1 MSGPILQAAL
11 DLTELKRA
19 VQIGKEAVSGGADWI
34 EVGTPLIKSEGM
46 NAVRTLKSEFPDNTI
61 VADMKIADTGTLE
74 VEMAAKAGA
83 DIVCVLASSDN
94 SVIEEAVRAGNLYGV
109 KIAADLLNVL
119 NPLERSLELEKMGV
133 DILIAHVGIDQQMKG
148 MDTLS
153 LLREIAGKVNL
164 PIGAAGGLD
173 AVSAGEAVRA
183 GASILLV
190 GGSITKAADVRAA
203 AAEIKKSAA
212 AAYGTL
218 SDNAVSKTAKTSKAA
233 KTSRK
238 DADEEISEIFMQ
250 VSAPNVTDA
259 MHRKGAMS
267 GLVSYCG
274 NVKVAGKAL
283 VVRTIAGDWAKPVEA
298 IDKAKKGEIIVI
310 DNGGRIDAAP
320 WGELAT
326 WSCVSKGVVGVVID
340 GAVRD
345 IDGIKET
352 GVAMFAKGVCPNA
365 GEPKGFGE
373 IGAEINCCGQSV
385 RNGDWIVA
393 DESGVVVVPKERAY
407 EVARRALEIH
417 RNEVRIRAEIKSGG
431 TLSDLLELY
440 KWEKRQN

>member
-19 VQIGKEAVSGGADWI
+19 VQIGKEAVAGGADWI

-46 NAVRTLKSEFPDNTI
+46 NAVRTLKSVFPDNTI

-83 DIVCVLASSDN
+83 DVVCVLASSDN

-109 KIAADLLNVL
+109 KIAADLLNVP
-119 NPLERSLELEKMGV
+119 NPLERSLELEKTGV

-148 MDTLS
+148 MDAIS
-153 LLREIAGKVNL
+153 LLREIAGKVSL

-173 AVSAGEAVRA
+173 AVSAGEAVKA

-190 GGSITKAADVRAA
+190 GSSITKAADVRAA

-218 SDNAVSKTAKTSKAA
+218 SDNAASKTAKTA
-233 KTSRK
+233 KTAIK
-238 DADEEISEIFMQ
+238 DVDKEIHEIFMQ

-274 NVKVAGKAL
+274 NVKVAGRAL

-310 DNGGRIDAAP
+310 DNGGRTDVAP

-326 WSCVSKGVVGVVID
+326 WSCVSKGVAGVVID

-352 GVAMFAKGVCPNA
+352 GVAMFAKAVCPNA

-373 IGAEINCCGQSV
+373 IGAEIVCCGQNV

-417 RNEVRIRAEIKSGG
+417 KNEVRIRAEIKSGG

-440 KWEKRQN
+440 KWEKKQN

>member
-19 VQIGKEAVSGGADWI
+19 VQIGKEAVAGGADWI

-46 NAVRTLKSEFPDNTI
+46 NAVRTLKSVFPDNTI

-83 DIVCVLASSDN
+83 DVVCVLASSDN

-109 KIAADLLNVL
+109 KIAADLLNVP
-119 NPLERSLELEKMGV
+119 NPLERSLELEKTGV

-148 MDTLS
+148 MDALS
-153 LLREIAGKVNL
+153 LLREIAGKVSL

-173 AVSAGEAVRA
+173 AVSAGEAVKA

-190 GGSITKAADVRAA
+190 GSSITKAADVRAA

-218 SDNAVSKTAKTSKAA
+218 SDNAASKTAKTA
-233 KTSRK
+233 KTACK
-238 DADEEISEIFMQ
+238 DADKEIREIFMQ

-274 NVKVAGKAL
+274 NVKVAGRAL

-310 DNGGRIDAAP
+310 DNGGRTDVAP

-326 WSCVSKGVVGVVID
+326 WSCVSKGVAGVVID

-352 GVAMFAKGVCPNA
+352 GVAMFAKAVCPNA

-373 IGAEINCCGQSV
+373 IGAEIVCCGQNV

-417 RNEVRIRAEIKSGG
+417 KNEVRIRAEIKSGG

-440 KWEKRQN
+440 KWEKKQN

>member
-83 DIVCVLASSDN
+83 DVVCVLASSDN

-109 KIAADLLNVL
+109 KIAADLLNVQ

-153 LLREIAGKVNL
+153 LLREIAGKVSL

-203 AAEIKKSAA
+203 AAEVKKSAV

-218 SDNAVSKTAKTSKAA
+218 SDKAASKTANTAL
-233 KTSRK
+233 K
-238 DADEEISEIFMQ
+238 DTDEDIYGIFMQ

-267 GLVSYCG
+267 GLISYCG

-310 DNGGRIDAAP
+310 DNGGRTDVAP

-393 DESGVVVVPKERAY
+393 DESGVVVVPRERAY

-417 RNEVRIRAEIKSGG
+417 KNEVRIRAEIKSGG

-440 KWEKRQN
+440 KWEKKQN

>member
-19 VQIGKEAVSGGADWI
+19 VQIGKEAVAGGADWI

-46 NAVRTLKSEFPDNTI
+46 NAVRTLKSVFPDNTI

-109 KIAADLLNVL
+109 KIAADLLNVP
-119 NPLERSLELEKMGV
+119 NPLERSLELEKTGV

-148 MDTLS
+148 MDALS
-153 LLREIAGKVNL
+153 LLKEISGKVSL

-173 AVSAGEAVRA
+173 AVSAGEAVKA

-190 GGSITKAADVRAA
+190 GSSITKAADVRAA

-218 SDNAVSKTAKTSKAA
+218 SDNAASKTAKTA
-233 KTSRK
+233 KTAIK
-238 DADEEISEIFMQ
+238 DVDKEIHEIFMQ

-274 NVKVAGKAL
+274 NVKVAGRAL

-310 DNGGRIDAAP
+310 DNGGRTDVAP

-326 WSCVSKGVVGVVID
+326 WSCVSKGVAGVVID

-352 GVAMFAKGVCPNA
+352 GVAMFAKAVCPNA

-373 IGAEINCCGQSV
+373 IGAEIVCCGQNV

-417 RNEVRIRAEIKSGG
+417 KNEVRIRAEIKSGG

-440 KWEKRQN
+440 KWEKKQN

>member
-19 VQIGKEAVSGGADWI
+19 VQIGKEAVAGGADWI

-46 NAVRTLKSEFPDNTI
+46 NAVRTLKSVFPDNTI

-83 DIVCVLASSDN
+83 DVVCVLASSDN

-109 KIAADLLNVL
+109 KIAADLLNVP
-119 NPLERSLELEKMGV
+119 NPLERSLELEKTGV

-148 MDTLS
+148 MDAIS
-153 LLREIAGKVNL
+153 LLREIAGKVSL

-173 AVSAGEAVRA
+173 AVSAGEAVKA

-190 GGSITKAADVRAA
+190 GSSITKAADVRAA
-203 AAEIKKSAA
+203 AAEIKKSAD

-218 SDNAVSKTAKTSKAA
+218 SDNAASKTAKTA
-233 KTSRK
+233 KTAIK
-238 DADEEISEIFMQ
+238 DVDKEIHEIFMQ

-274 NVKVAGKAL
+274 NVKVAGRAL

-310 DNGGRIDAAP
+310 DNGGRTDVAP

-326 WSCVSKGVVGVVID
+326 WSCVSKGVAGVVID

-352 GVAMFAKGVCPNA
+352 GVAMFAKAVCPNA

-373 IGAEINCCGQSV
+373 IGAEIVCCGQNV

-417 RNEVRIRAEIKSGG
+417 KNEVRIRAEIKSGG

-440 KWEKRQN
+440 KWEKKQN

>member
-19 VQIGKEAVSGGADWI
+19 VQIGKEAVAGGADWI

-46 NAVRTLKSEFPDNTI
+46 NAVRTLKSVFPDNTI

-83 DIVCVLASSDN
+83 DVVCVLASSDN

-109 KIAADLLNVL
+109 KIAADLLNVP
-119 NPLERSLELEKMGV
+119 NPLERSLELEKTGV

-148 MDTLS
+148 MDALS
-153 LLREIAGKVNL
+153 LLREIAGKVSL

-173 AVSAGEAVRA
+173 AVSAGEAVKA

-190 GGSITKAADVRAA
+190 GSSITKAADVRAA

-218 SDNAVSKTAKTSKAA
+218 SDDAASKTAKTA
-233 KTSRK
+233 KTAIK
-238 DADEEISEIFMQ
+238 DVDKEIHEIFMQ

-274 NVKVAGKAL
+274 NVKVAGRAL

-310 DNGGRIDAAP
+310 DNGGRTDVAP

-326 WSCVSKGVVGVVID
+326 WSCVSKGVAGVVID

-352 GVAMFAKGVCPNA
+352 GVAMFAKAVCPNA

-373 IGAEINCCGQSV
+373 IGAEIVCCGQNV

-417 RNEVRIRAEIKSGG
+417 KNEVRIRAEIKSGG

-440 KWEKRQN
+440 KWEKKQN

>member
-19 VQIGKEAVSGGADWI
+19 VQIGKEAVAGGADWI

-46 NAVRTLKSEFPDNTI
+46 NAVRTLKSVFPDNTI

-109 KIAADLLNVL
+109 KIAADLLNVP
-119 NPLERSLELEKMGV
+119 NPLERSLELEKTGV

-148 MDTLS
+148 MDAIS
-153 LLREIAGKVNL
+153 LLREIAGKVSL

-173 AVSAGEAVRA
+173 AVSAGEAVKA

-190 GGSITKAADVRAA
+190 GSSITKAADVRAA

-218 SDNAVSKTAKTSKAA
+218 SDNAASKTAKTA
-233 KTSRK
+233 KTAIK
-238 DADEEISEIFMQ
+238 DVDKEIHEIFMQ

-274 NVKVAGKAL
+274 NVKVAGRAL

-310 DNGGRIDAAP
+310 DNGGRTDVAP

-326 WSCVSKGVVGVVID
+326 WSCVSKGVAGVVID

-352 GVAMFAKGVCPNA
+352 GVAMFAKAVCPNA

-373 IGAEINCCGQSV
+373 IGAEIVCCGQNV

-417 RNEVRIRAEIKSGG
+417 KNEVRIRAEIKSGG

-440 KWEKRQN
+440 KWEKKQN

>member
-19 VQIGKEAVSGGADWI
+19 VQIGKEAVAGGADWI

-46 NAVRTLKSEFPDNTI
+46 NAVRTLKSVFPDNTI

-83 DIVCVLASSDN
+83 DVVCVLASSDN

-109 KIAADLLNVL
+109 KIAADLLNVP
-119 NPLERSLELEKMGV
+119 NPLERSLELEKTGV

-148 MDTLS
+148 MDALS
-153 LLREIAGKVNL
+153 LLKEISGKVSL

-173 AVSAGEAVRA
+173 AVSAGEAVKA

-190 GGSITKAADVRAA
+190 GSSITKAADVRAA

-218 SDNAVSKTAKTSKAA
+218 SDNAASKTAKTA
-233 KTSRK
+233 KTAIK
-238 DADEEISEIFMQ
+238 DVDKEIHEIFMQ

-274 NVKVAGKAL
+274 NVKVAGRAL
-283 VVRTIAGDWAKPVEA
+283 VVRTVAGDWAKPVEA

-310 DNGGRIDAAP
+310 DNGGRTDVAP

-326 WSCVSKGVVGVVID
+326 WSCVSKGVAGVVID

-352 GVAMFAKGVCPNA
+352 GVAMFAKAVCPNA

-373 IGAEINCCGQSV
+373 IGAEIVCCGQNV

-417 RNEVRIRAEIKSGG
+417 KNEVRIRAEIKSGG

-440 KWEKRQN
+440 KWEKKQN

>member
-19 VQIGKEAVSGGADWI
+19 VQIGKEAVAGGADWI

-46 NAVRTLKSEFPDNTI
+46 NAVRTLKSVFPDNTI

-83 DIVCVLASSDN
+83 DVVCVLASSDN

-109 KIAADLLNVL
+109 KIAADLLNVP
-119 NPLERSLELEKMGV
+119 NPLERSLELEKTGV

-148 MDTLS
+148 MDALS
-153 LLREIAGKVNL
+153 LLREIAGKVSL

-173 AVSAGEAVRA
+173 AVSAGEAVKA

-190 GGSITKAADVRAA
+190 GSSITKAADVRAA

-218 SDNAVSKTAKTSKAA
+218 SDDAASKTSKTAL
-233 KTSRK
+233 K
-238 DADEEISEIFMQ
+238 DADEEIREIFMQ

-274 NVKVAGKAL
+274 NVKVAGRAL
-283 VVRTIAGDWAKPVEA
+283 VVRTVAGDWAKPVEA

-310 DNGGRIDAAP
+310 DNGGRTDVAP

-326 WSCVSKGVVGVVID
+326 WSCVSKGVAGVVID

-373 IGAEINCCGQSV
+373 IGAEIVCCGQNV

-417 RNEVRIRAEIKSGG
+417 KNEVRIRAEIKSGG

-440 KWEKRQN
+440 KWEKKQN

>member
-83 DIVCVLASSDN
+83 DVVCVLASSDN

-109 KIAADLLNVL
+109 KIAADLLNVQ

-153 LLREIAGKVNL
+153 LLREIAGKVSL

-203 AAEIKKSAA
+203 AAEVKKSAV

-218 SDNAVSKTAKTSKAA
+218 SDKAASKTANTAL
-233 KTSRK
+233 K
-238 DADEEISEIFMQ
+238 DTDEDIYGIFMQ

-267 GLVSYCG
+267 GLISYCG

-310 DNGGRIDAAP
+310 DNGGRTDAAP

-352 GVAMFAKGVCPNA
+352 GIAMFAKGVCPNA

-393 DESGVVVVPKERAY
+393 DESGVVVVPRERAY

-417 RNEVRIRAEIKSGG
+417 KNEVRIRAEIKSGG

-440 KWEKRQN
+440 KWEKKQN

>member
-83 DIVCVLASSDN
+83 DVVCVLASSDN

-109 KIAADLLNVL
+109 KIAADLLNVQ

-153 LLREIAGKVNL
+153 LLREIAGKVSL
-164 PIGAAGGLD
+164 LIGAAGGLD

-203 AAEIKKSAA
+203 AAEVKKSAV

-218 SDNAVSKTAKTSKAA
+218 SDKAASKTANTAL
-233 KTSRK
+233 K
-238 DADEEISEIFMQ
+238 DTDEDIYGIFMQ

-267 GLVSYCG
+267 GLISYCG

-310 DNGGRIDAAP
+310 DNGGRTDAAP

-417 RNEVRIRAEIKSGG
+417 KNEVRIRAEIKSGG

-440 KWEKRQN
+440 KWEKEQN

>member
-19 VQIGKEAVSGGADWI
+19 VQIGKEAVAGGADWI

-46 NAVRTLKSEFPDNTI
+46 NAVRTLKSVFPDNTI

-83 DIVCVLASSDN
+83 DVVCVLASSDN

-109 KIAADLLNVL
+109 KIAADLLNVP
-119 NPLERSLELEKMGV
+119 NPLERSLELEKTGV

-148 MDTLS
+148 MDALS
-153 LLREIAGKVNL
+153 LLKEISGKVSL

-173 AVSAGEAVRA
+173 AVSAGEAVKA

-190 GGSITKAADVRAA
+190 GSSITKAADVRAA

-218 SDNAVSKTAKTSKAA
+218 SDNAASKTAKTA
-233 KTSRK
+233 KTAIK
-238 DADEEISEIFMQ
+238 DVDKEIHEIFMQ

-274 NVKVAGKAL
+274 NVKVAGRAL

-310 DNGGRIDAAP
+310 DNGGRTDVAP

-326 WSCVSKGVVGVVID
+326 WSCVSKGVAGVVID

-352 GVAMFAKGVCPNA
+352 GVAMFAKAVCPNA

-373 IGAEINCCGQSV
+373 IGAEIVCCGQNV

-417 RNEVRIRAEIKSGG
+417 KNEVRIRAEIKSGG

-440 KWEKRQN
+440 KWEKKQN

>member
-19 VQIGKEAVSGGADWI
+19 VQIGKEAVAGGADWI

-46 NAVRTLKSEFPDNTI
+46 NAVRTLKSVFPDNTI

-109 KIAADLLNVL
+109 KIAADLLNVP
-119 NPLERSLELEKMGV
+119 NPLERSLELEKTGV

-148 MDTLS
+148 MDALS
-153 LLREIAGKVNL
+153 LLREIAGKVSL

-173 AVSAGEAVRA
+173 AVSAGEAVKA

-218 SDNAVSKTAKTSKAA
+218 SDNAASKTAKTA
-233 KTSRK
+233 KTAIK
-238 DADEEISEIFMQ
+238 DVDKEIHEIFMQ

-274 NVKVAGKAL
+274 NVKVAGRAL

-310 DNGGRIDAAP
+310 DNGGRTDVAP

-326 WSCVSKGVVGVVID
+326 WSCVSKGVAGVVID

-352 GVAMFAKGVCPNA
+352 GVAMFAKAVCPNA

-373 IGAEINCCGQSV
+373 IGAEIVCCGQNV

-417 RNEVRIRAEIKSGG
+417 KNEVRIRAEIKSGG

-440 KWEKRQN
+440 KWEKKQN

>member
-19 VQIGKEAVSGGADWI
+19 VQIGKEAVAGGADWI

-46 NAVRTLKSEFPDNTI
+46 NAVRTLKSVFPDNTI

-109 KIAADLLNVL
+109 KIAADLLNVP
-119 NPLERSLELEKMGV
+119 NPLERSLELEKTGV

-148 MDTLS
+148 MDALS
-153 LLREIAGKVNL
+153 LLKEISGKVSL

-173 AVSAGEAVRA
+173 AVSAGEAVKA

-190 GGSITKAADVRAA
+190 GSSITKAADVRAA

-218 SDNAVSKTAKTSKAA
+218 SDNAASKTAKTA
-233 KTSRK
+233 KTAIK
-238 DADEEISEIFMQ
+238 DVDKEIHEIFMQ

-274 NVKVAGKAL
+274 NVKVAGRAL
-283 VVRTIAGDWAKPVEA
+283 VVRTVAGDWAKPVEA

-310 DNGGRIDAAP
+310 DNGGRTDVAP

-326 WSCVSKGVVGVVID
+326 WSCVSKGVAGVVID

-352 GVAMFAKGVCPNA
+352 GVAMFAKAVCPNA

-373 IGAEINCCGQSV
+373 IGAEIVCCGQNV

-417 RNEVRIRAEIKSGG
+417 KNEVRIRAEIKSGG

-440 KWEKRQN
+440 KWEKKQN

>member
-19 VQIGKEAVSGGADWI
+19 VQIGKEAVAGGADWI

-46 NAVRTLKSEFPDNTI
+46 NAVRTLKSVFPDNTI

-83 DIVCVLASSDN
+83 DVVCVLASSDN

-109 KIAADLLNVL
+109 KIAADLLNVP
-119 NPLERSLELEKMGV
+119 NPLERSLELEKTGV

-148 MDTLS
+148 MDALS
-153 LLREIAGKVNL
+153 LLREIAGKVSL

-173 AVSAGEAVRA
+173 AVSAGEAVKA

-190 GGSITKAADVRAA
+190 GSSITKAADVRAA

-218 SDNAVSKTAKTSKAA
+218 SDDAASKTAKTA
-233 KTSRK
+233 KTAIK
-238 DADEEISEIFMQ
+238 DVDKEIHEIFMQ

-274 NVKVAGKAL
+274 NVKVAGRAL
-283 VVRTIAGDWAKPVEA
+283 VVRTIAGNWAKPVEA

-310 DNGGRIDAAP
+310 DNGGRTDVAP

-326 WSCVSKGVVGVVID
+326 WSCVSKGVAGVVID

-352 GVAMFAKGVCPNA
+352 GVAMFAKAVCPNA

-373 IGAEINCCGQSV
+373 IGAEIVCCGQNV

-417 RNEVRIRAEIKSGG
+417 KNEVRIRAEIKSGG

-440 KWEKRQN
+440 KWEKKQN

>member
-19 VQIGKEAVSGGADWI
+19 VQIGKEAVAGGADWI

-46 NAVRTLKSEFPDNTI
+46 NAVRTLKSVFPDNTI

-83 DIVCVLASSDN
+83 DVVCVLASSDN

-109 KIAADLLNVL
+109 KIAADLLNVP
-119 NPLERSLELEKMGV
+119 NPLERSLELEKTGV

-148 MDTLS
+148 MDAIS
-153 LLREIAGKVNL
+153 LLREIAGKVSL

-173 AVSAGEAVRA
+173 AVSAGEAVKA

-190 GGSITKAADVRAA
+190 GSSITKAADVRAA

-218 SDNAVSKTAKTSKAA
+218 SDDAVSKTSKTAL
-233 KTSRK
+233 K
-238 DADEEISEIFMQ
+238 DADEEIREIFMQ

-274 NVKVAGKAL
+274 NVKVAGRAL

-310 DNGGRIDAAP
+310 DNGGRTDVAP

-326 WSCVSKGVVGVVID
+326 WSCVSKGVAGVVID

-352 GVAMFAKGVCPNA
+352 GVAMFAKAVCPNA

-373 IGAEINCCGQSV
+373 IGAEIVCCGQNV

-417 RNEVRIRAEIKSGG
+417 KNEVRIRAEIKSGG

-440 KWEKRQN
+440 KWEKKQN

>member
-19 VQIGKEAVSGGADWI
+19 VQIGKEAVAGGADWI

-46 NAVRTLKSEFPDNTI
+46 NAVRTLKSVFPDNTI

-83 DIVCVLASSDN
+83 DVVCVLASSDN

-109 KIAADLLNVL
+109 KIAADLLNVP
-119 NPLERSLELEKMGV
+119 NPLERSLELEKTGV

-148 MDTLS
+148 MDALS
-153 LLREIAGKVNL
+153 LLKEISGKVSL

-173 AVSAGEAVRA
+173 AVSAGEAVKA

-190 GGSITKAADVRAA
+190 GSSITKAADVRAA

-218 SDNAVSKTAKTSKAA
+218 SDDAASKTAKTA
-233 KTSRK
+233 KTAIK
-238 DADEEISEIFMQ
+238 DVDKEIHEIFMQ

-274 NVKVAGKAL
+274 NVKVAGRAL

-310 DNGGRIDAAP
+310 DNGGRTDVAP

-326 WSCVSKGVVGVVID
+326 WSCVSKGVAGVVID

-352 GVAMFAKGVCPNA
+352 GVAMFAKAVCPNA

-373 IGAEINCCGQSV
+373 IGAEIVCCGQNV

-417 RNEVRIRAEIKSGG
+417 KNEVRIRAEIKSGG

-440 KWEKRQN
+440 KWEKKQN

>member
-19 VQIGKEAVSGGADWI
+19 VQIGKEAVAGGADWI

-46 NAVRTLKSEFPDNTI
+46 NAVRTLKSVFPDNTI

-83 DIVCVLASSDN
+83 DVVCVLASSDN

-109 KIAADLLNVL
+109 KIAADLLNVP
-119 NPLERSLELEKMGV
+119 NPLERSLELEKTGV

-148 MDTLS
+148 MDAIS
-153 LLREIAGKVNL
+153 LLREIAGKVSH

-173 AVSAGEAVRA
+173 AVSAGEAVKA

-190 GGSITKAADVRAA
+190 GSSITKAADVRAA

-218 SDNAVSKTAKTSKAA
+218 SDNAASKTAKTA
-233 KTSRK
+233 KTAIK
-238 DADEEISEIFMQ
+238 DVDKEIHEIFMQ

-274 NVKVAGKAL
+274 NVKVAGRAL
-283 VVRTIAGDWAKPVEA
+283 VVRTVAGDWAKPVEA

-310 DNGGRIDAAP
+310 DNGGRTDVAP

-326 WSCVSKGVVGVVID
+326 WSCVSKGVAGVVID

-352 GVAMFAKGVCPNA
+352 GVAMFAKAVCPNA

-373 IGAEINCCGQSV
+373 IGAEIVCCGQNV

-417 RNEVRIRAEIKSGG
+417 KNEVRIRAEIKSGG

-440 KWEKRQN
+440 KWEKKQN

>member
-19 VQIGKEAVSGGADWI
+19 VQIGKEAVAGGADWI

-46 NAVRTLKSEFPDNTI
+46 NAVRTLKSVFPDNTI

-109 KIAADLLNVL
+109 KIAADLLNVP
-119 NPLERSLELEKMGV
+119 NPLERSLELEKTGV

-148 MDTLS
+148 MDALS
-153 LLREIAGKVNL
+153 LLREIAGKVSL

-173 AVSAGEAVRA
+173 AVSAGEAVKA

-190 GGSITKAADVRAA
+190 GSSITKAADVRAA
-203 AAEIKKSAA
+203 AAEIKKSAD

-218 SDNAVSKTAKTSKAA
+218 SDNAASKTAKTA
-233 KTSRK
+233 KTAIK
-238 DADEEISEIFMQ
+238 DVDKEIHEIFMQ

-274 NVKVAGKAL
+274 NVKVAGRAL
-283 VVRTIAGDWAKPVEA
+283 VVRTVAGDWAKPVEA
-298 IDKAKKGEIIVI
+298 IDMAKKGDIIVI
-310 DNGGRIDAAP
+310 DNGGRTDVAP

-326 WSCVSKGVVGVVID
+326 WSCVSKGVAGVVID

-352 GVAMFAKGVCPNA
+352 GVAMFAKAVCPNA

-373 IGAEINCCGQSV
+373 IGAEIVCCGQNV

-417 RNEVRIRAEIKSGG
+417 KNEVRIRAEIKSGG

-440 KWEKRQN
+440 KWEKKQN

>member
-83 DIVCVLASSDN
+83 DVVCVLASSDN

-109 KIAADLLNVL
+109 KIAADLLNIQ

-153 LLREIAGKVNL
+153 LLREIAGKVSL

-203 AAEIKKSAA
+203 AAEIKNSANEAYASLSKSA
-212 AAYGTL
+212 
-218 SDNAVSKTAKTSKAA
+218 KTDKVGKSVQNTS
-233 KTSRK
+233 
-238 DADEEISEIFMQ
+238 DEEIYRIFMQ

-267 GLVSYCG
+267 GLISYCG

-310 DNGGRIDAAP
+310 DNGGRTDAAP

-352 GVAMFAKGVCPNA
+352 GIAMFAKGVCPNA

-393 DESGVVVVPKERAY
+393 DESGVVVVPRERAY

-417 RNEVRIRAEIKSGG
+417 KNEVRIRAEIKSGG

-440 KWEKRQN
+440 KWEKKQN

>member
-19 VQIGKEAVSGGADWI
+19 VQIGKEAVAGGADWI

-46 NAVRTLKSEFPDNTI
+46 NAVRTLKSVFPDNTI

-83 DIVCVLASSDN
+83 DVVCVLASSDN

-109 KIAADLLNVL
+109 KIAADLLNVP
-119 NPLERSLELEKMGV
+119 NPLERSLELEKTGV

-148 MDTLS
+148 MDALS
-153 LLREIAGKVNL
+153 LLREIAGKVSL

-173 AVSAGEAVRA
+173 AVSAGEAVKA

-190 GGSITKAADVRAA
+190 GSSITKAADVRAA

-218 SDNAVSKTAKTSKAA
+218 SDDAVSKTSKTAL
-233 KTSRK
+233 K
-238 DADEEISEIFMQ
+238 DVDKEIHEIFMQ
-250 VSAPNVTDA
+250 VSAPNVADA

-274 NVKVAGKAL
+274 NVMVAGRAL

-310 DNGGRIDAAP
+310 DNGGRTDVAP

-326 WSCVSKGVVGVVID
+326 WSCVSKGVAGVVID

-352 GVAMFAKGVCPNA
+352 GVAMFAKAVCPNA

-373 IGAEINCCGQSV
+373 IGAEIVCCGQNV

-417 RNEVRIRAEIKSGG
+417 KNEVRIRAEIKSGG

-440 KWEKRQN
+440 KWEKKQN

>member
-19 VQIGKEAVSGGADWI
+19 VQIGKEAVAGGADWI

-46 NAVRTLKSEFPDNTI
+46 NAVRTLKSVFPDNTI

-83 DIVCVLASSDN
+83 DVVCVLASSDN

-109 KIAADLLNVL
+109 KIAADLLNVP
-119 NPLERSLELEKMGV
+119 NPLERSLELEKTGV

-148 MDTLS
+148 MDALS
-153 LLREIAGKVNL
+153 LLREIAGKVSL

-173 AVSAGEAVRA
+173 AVSAGEAVKA

-190 GGSITKAADVRAA
+190 GSSITKAADVRAA
-203 AAEIKKSAA
+203 AAEIKKSAD

-218 SDNAVSKTAKTSKAA
+218 SDNAASKTAKTA
-233 KTSRK
+233 KTAIK
-238 DADEEISEIFMQ
+238 DVDKEIHEIFMQ

-274 NVKVAGKAL
+274 NVKVAGRAL

-310 DNGGRIDAAP
+310 DNGGRTDVAP

-326 WSCVSKGVVGVVID
+326 WSCVSKGVAGVVID

-352 GVAMFAKGVCPNA
+352 GVAMFAKAVCPNA

-373 IGAEINCCGQSV
+373 IGAEIVCCGQNV

-417 RNEVRIRAEIKSGG
+417 KNEVRIRAEIKSGG

-440 KWEKRQN
+440 KWEKKQN

>member
-19 VQIGKEAVSGGADWI
+19 VQIGKEAVAGGADWI

-46 NAVRTLKSEFPDNTI
+46 NAVRTLKSVFPDNTI

-83 DIVCVLASSDN
+83 DVVCVLASSDN

-109 KIAADLLNVL
+109 KIAADLLNVP
-119 NPLERSLELEKMGV
+119 NPLERSLELEKTGV

-148 MDTLS
+148 MDAIS
-153 LLREIAGKVNL
+153 LLREIAGKVSL

-173 AVSAGEAVRA
+173 AVSAGEAVKA

-190 GGSITKAADVRAA
+190 GSSITKAADVRAA

-218 SDNAVSKTAKTSKAA
+218 SDNAASKTAKTA
-233 KTSRK
+233 KTAIK
-238 DADEEISEIFMQ
+238 DVDKEIHEIFMQ

-274 NVKVAGKAL
+274 NVKVAGRAL
-283 VVRTIAGDWAKPVEA
+283 VVRTVAGDWAKPVEA

-310 DNGGRIDAAP
+310 DNGGRTDVAP

-326 WSCVSKGVVGVVID
+326 WSCVSKGVAGVVID

-352 GVAMFAKGVCPNA
+352 GVAMFAKAVCPNA

-373 IGAEINCCGQSV
+373 IGAEIVCCGQNV

-417 RNEVRIRAEIKSGG
+417 KNEVRIRAEIKSGG

-440 KWEKRQN
+440 KWEKKQN

>member
-46 NAVRTLKSEFPDNTI
+46 NAVRTLKGVFPENTI

-83 DIVCVLASSDN
+83 DVVCVLASSDN

-109 KIAADLLNVL
+109 KIAADLLNVT
-119 NPLERSLELEKMGV
+119 NALERSLELEKMGV

-153 LLREIAGKVNL
+153 LLKEIAGRVNL

-173 AVSAGEAVRA
+173 AKSAGEAVRN

-190 GGSITKAADVRAA
+190 GGNITKAADVKAA
-203 AAEIKKSAA
+203 AAEVKRSAVE
-212 AAYGTL
+212 AYESL
-218 SDNAVSKTAKTSKAA
+218 SKTASVNESAVH
-233 KTSRK
+233 K
-238 DADEEISEIFMQ
+238 DLDEEIHEILMQ

-267 GLVSYCG
+267 GLISYCG
-274 NVKVAGKAL
+274 NVKTAGKAL
-283 VVRTIAGDWAKPVEA
+283 VVRTAAGDWAKPVEA

-310 DNGGRIDAAP
+310 DNGGRTDVAP

-326 WSCVSKGVVGVVID
+326 WSCVSKGVGGVIID
-340 GAVRD
+340 GAARD

-352 GVAMFAKGVCPNA
+352 GIPLFAKAVCPNA

-373 IGAEINCCGQSV
+373 IGAEIECCGQSV

-393 DESGVVVVPKERAY
+393 DESGVVVIPKERAY

-417 RNEVRIRAEIKSGG
+417 KNEVRIRAEIKSGG

-440 KWEKRQN
+440 KWEKKQN

>member
-19 VQIGKEAVSGGADWI
+19 VQIGKEAVAGGADWI

-46 NAVRTLKSEFPDNTI
+46 NAVRTLKSVFPDNTI

-83 DIVCVLASSDN
+83 DVVCVLASSDN

-109 KIAADLLNVL
+109 KIAADLLNVP
-119 NPLERSLELEKMGV
+119 NPLERSLELEKTGV

-148 MDTLS
+148 MDALS
-153 LLREIAGKVNL
+153 LLREIAGKVSL

-173 AVSAGEAVRA
+173 AVSAGEAVKA

-190 GGSITKAADVRAA
+190 GSSITKAADVRAA

-218 SDNAVSKTAKTSKAA
+218 SDNAASKTAKTA
-233 KTSRK
+233 KTAIK
-238 DADEEISEIFMQ
+238 DVDKEIHEIFMQ

-274 NVKVAGKAL
+274 NVKVAGRAL

-310 DNGGRIDAAP
+310 DNGGRTDVAP

-326 WSCVSKGVVGVVID
+326 WSCVSKGVAGVVID

-352 GVAMFAKGVCPNA
+352 GVAMFAKAVCPNA

-373 IGAEINCCGQSV
+373 IGAEIVCCGQNV

-417 RNEVRIRAEIKSGG
+417 KNEVRIRAEIKSGG

-440 KWEKRQN
+440 KWEKKQN

>member
-83 DIVCVLASSDN
+83 DVVCVLASSDN

-109 KIAADLLNVL
+109 KIAADLLNVQ

-153 LLREIAGKVNL
+153 LLREIAGKVSL

-203 AAEIKKSAA
+203 AAEVKKSAV

-218 SDNAVSKTAKTSKAA
+218 SDKAASKTANTAL
-233 KTSRK
+233 K
-238 DADEEISEIFMQ
+238 DTDEDIYGIFMQ

-267 GLVSYCG
+267 GLISYCG
-274 NVKVAGKAL
+274 NVKVAGIAL

-310 DNGGRIDAAP
+310 DNGGRTDAAP

-326 WSCVSKGVVGVVID
+326 WSCVSKGIVGVVID

-352 GVAMFAKGVCPNA
+352 GIAMFAKGVCPNA

-393 DESGVVVVPKERAY
+393 DESGVVVVPREPAY

-417 RNEVRIRAEIKSGG
+417 KNEVRIRAEIKSGG

-440 KWEKRQN
+440 KWEKKQN

>member
-83 DIVCVLASSDN
+83 DVVCVLASSDN

-109 KIAADLLNVL
+109 KIAADLLNVQ

-153 LLREIAGKVNL
+153 LLREIAGKVSL
-164 PIGAAGGLD
+164 LIGAAGGLD

-203 AAEIKKSAA
+203 AAEVKKSAV

-218 SDNAVSKTAKTSKAA
+218 SDKAASKTANTAL
-233 KTSRK
+233 K
-238 DADEEISEIFMQ
+238 DTDEEIYGIFMQ

-267 GLVSYCG
+267 GLISYCG

-283 VVRTIAGDWAKPVEA
+283 VVRTIAGDWAKPVDA
-298 IDKAKKGEIIVI
+298 LDKAKKGEMIVI
-310 DNGGRIDAAP
+310 DNGGRTDAAP

-393 DESGVVVVPKERAY
+393 DESGVVVVPRERAY

-417 RNEVRIRAEIKSGG
+417 KNEVRIRAEIKSGG

-440 KWEKRQN
+440 KWEKEQN

>member
-19 VQIGKEAVSGGADWI
+19 VQIGKEAVAGGADWI

-46 NAVRTLKSEFPDNTI
+46 NAVRTLKSVFPDNTI

-109 KIAADLLNVL
+109 KIAADLLNVP
-119 NPLERSLELEKMGV
+119 NPLERSLELEKTGV

-148 MDTLS
+148 MDAIS
-153 LLREIAGKVNL
+153 LLREIAGKVSL

-173 AVSAGEAVRA
+173 AVSAGEAVKA

-190 GGSITKAADVRAA
+190 GSSITKAADVRAA

-218 SDNAVSKTAKTSKAA
+218 SDNAASKTAKTA
-233 KTSRK
+233 KTAIK
-238 DADEEISEIFMQ
+238 DVDKEIHEIFMQ

-274 NVKVAGKAL
+274 NVKVAGRAL
-283 VVRTIAGDWAKPVEA
+283 VVRTVAGDWAKPVEA

-310 DNGGRIDAAP
+310 DNGGRTDVAP

-326 WSCVSKGVVGVVID
+326 WSCVSKGVAGVVID

-352 GVAMFAKGVCPNA
+352 GVAMFAKAVCPNA

-373 IGAEINCCGQSV
+373 IGAEIVCCGQNV

-417 RNEVRIRAEIKSGG
+417 KNEVRIRAEIKSGG

-440 KWEKRQN
+440 KWEKKQN

>member
-19 VQIGKEAVSGGADWI
+19 VQIGKEAVAGGADWI

-46 NAVRTLKSEFPDNTI
+46 NAVRTLKSVFPDNTI

-109 KIAADLLNVL
+109 KIAADLLNVP
-119 NPLERSLELEKMGV
+119 NPLERSLELEKTGV

-148 MDTLS
+148 MDALS
-153 LLREIAGKVNL
+153 LLREIAGKVSL

-173 AVSAGEAVRA
+173 AVSAGEAVKA

-190 GGSITKAADVRAA
+190 GSSITKAADVRAA

-218 SDNAVSKTAKTSKAA
+218 SDNAASKTAKTA
-233 KTSRK
+233 KTAIK
-238 DADEEISEIFMQ
+238 DVDKEIHEIFMQ

-274 NVKVAGKAL
+274 NVKVAGRAL

-310 DNGGRIDAAP
+310 DNGGRTDVAP

-326 WSCVSKGVVGVVID
+326 WSCVSKGVAGVVID

-352 GVAMFAKGVCPNA
+352 GVAMFAKAVCPNA

-373 IGAEINCCGQSV
+373 IGAEIVCCGQNV

-417 RNEVRIRAEIKSGG
+417 KNEVRIRAEIKSGG

-440 KWEKRQN
+440 KWEKKQN

>member
-19 VQIGKEAVSGGADWI
+19 VQIGKEAVAGGADWI

-46 NAVRTLKSEFPDNTI
+46 NAVRTLKSVFPDNTI

-109 KIAADLLNVL
+109 KIAADLLNVP
-119 NPLERSLELEKMGV
+119 NPLERSLELEKTGV

-148 MDTLS
+148 MDALS
-153 LLREIAGKVNL
+153 LLREIAGKVSL

-173 AVSAGEAVRA
+173 AVSAGEAVKA

-190 GGSITKAADVRAA
+190 GSSITKAADVRAA
-203 AAEIKKSAA
+203 AAEIKKSAD

-218 SDNAVSKTAKTSKAA
+218 SDNAASKTAKTA
-233 KTSRK
+233 KTAIK
-238 DADEEISEIFMQ
+238 DVDKEIHEIFMQ

-274 NVKVAGKAL
+274 NVKVAGRAL

-310 DNGGRIDAAP
+310 DNGGRTDVAP

-326 WSCVSKGVVGVVID
+326 WSCVSKGVAGVVID

-352 GVAMFAKGVCPNA
+352 GVAMFAKAVCPNA

-373 IGAEINCCGQSV
+373 IGAEIVCCGQNV

-417 RNEVRIRAEIKSGG
+417 KNEVRIRAEIKSGG

-440 KWEKRQN
+440 KWEKKQN

>member
-19 VQIGKEAVSGGADWI
+19 VQIGKEAVAGGADWI

-46 NAVRTLKSEFPDNTI
+46 NAVRTLKSVFPDNTI

-109 KIAADLLNVL
+109 KIAADLLNVP
-119 NPLERSLELEKMGV
+119 NPLERSLELEKTGV

-148 MDTLS
+148 MDAIS
-153 LLREIAGKVNL
+153 LLREIAGKVSL

-173 AVSAGEAVRA
+173 AVSAGEAVKA

-190 GGSITKAADVRAA
+190 GSSITKAADVRAA

-218 SDNAVSKTAKTSKAA
+218 SDDAASKTAKTA
-233 KTSRK
+233 KTAIK
-238 DADEEISEIFMQ
+238 DVDKEIHEIFMQ

-274 NVKVAGKAL
+274 NVKVAGRAL

-310 DNGGRIDAAP
+310 DNGGRTDVAP

-326 WSCVSKGVVGVVID
+326 WSCVSKGVAGVVID

-352 GVAMFAKGVCPNA
+352 GVAMFAKAVCPNA

-373 IGAEINCCGQSV
+373 IGAEIVCCGQNV

-417 RNEVRIRAEIKSGG
+417 KNEVRIRAEIKSGG

-440 KWEKRQN
+440 KWEKKQN

>member
-19 VQIGKEAVSGGADWI
+19 VQIGKEAVAGGADWI

-46 NAVRTLKSEFPDNTI
+46 NAVRTLKSVFPDNTI

-83 DIVCVLASSDN
+83 DVVCVLASSDN

-109 KIAADLLNVL
+109 KIAADLLNVP
-119 NPLERSLELEKMGV
+119 NPLERSLELEKTGV

-148 MDTLS
+148 MDALS
-153 LLREIAGKVNL
+153 LLREIAGKVSL

-173 AVSAGEAVRA
+173 AVSAGEAVKA

-190 GGSITKAADVRAA
+190 GSSITKAADVRAA

-218 SDNAVSKTAKTSKAA
+218 SDNAASKTAKTA
-233 KTSRK
+233 KTAIK
-238 DADEEISEIFMQ
+238 DVDKEIHEIFMQ

-274 NVKVAGKAL
+274 NVKVAGRAL
-283 VVRTIAGDWAKPVEA
+283 VVRTVAGDWAKPVEA

-310 DNGGRIDAAP
+310 DNGGRTDVAP

-326 WSCVSKGVVGVVID
+326 WSCVSKGVAGVVID

-352 GVAMFAKGVCPNA
+352 GVAMFAKAVCPNA

-373 IGAEINCCGQSV
+373 IGAEIVCCGQNV

-417 RNEVRIRAEIKSGG
+417 KNEVRIRAEIKSGG

-440 KWEKRQN
+440 KWEKKQN

>member
-83 DIVCVLASSDN
+83 DVVCVLASSDN

-109 KIAADLLNVL
+109 KIAADLLNVQ

-153 LLREIAGKVNL
+153 LLREIAGKVSL

-203 AAEIKKSAA
+203 AAEVKKSAV

-218 SDNAVSKTAKTSKAA
+218 SDKAASKTANTAL
-233 KTSRK
+233 K
-238 DADEEISEIFMQ
+238 DTDEEIYGIFMQ
-250 VSAPNVTDA
+250 VSSPNVTDA

-267 GLVSYCG
+267 GLISYCG

-298 IDKAKKGEIIVI
+298 IDMAKKGEIIVI
-310 DNGGRIDAAP
+310 DNGGRTDVAP

-326 WSCVSKGVVGVVID
+326 WSCVSKGIVGVVID

-352 GVAMFAKGVCPNA
+352 GIAMFAKGVCPNA

-417 RNEVRIRAEIKSGG
+417 KNEVRIRAEIKSGG

-440 KWEKRQN
+440 KWEKKQN

>member
-19 VQIGKEAVSGGADWI
+19 VQIGKEAVAGGADWI

-46 NAVRTLKSEFPDNTI
+46 NAVRTLKSVFPDNTI

-83 DIVCVLASSDN
+83 DVVCVLASSDN

-109 KIAADLLNVL
+109 KIAADLLNVP
-119 NPLERSLELEKMGV
+119 NPLERSLELEKTGV

-148 MDTLS
+148 MDAIS
-153 LLREIAGKVNL
+153 LLREIAGKVSL

-173 AVSAGEAVRA
+173 AVSAGEAVKA

-190 GGSITKAADVRAA
+190 GSSITKAADVRAA

-218 SDNAVSKTAKTSKAA
+218 SDNAASKTAKTA
-233 KTSRK
+233 KTAIK
-238 DADEEISEIFMQ
+238 DVDKEIHEIFMQ

-274 NVKVAGKAL
+274 NVKVAGRAL
-283 VVRTIAGDWAKPVEA
+283 VVRTVAGDWAKPVEA

-310 DNGGRIDAAP
+310 DNGGRTDVAP
-320 WGELAT
+320 GGELAT
-326 WSCVSKGVVGVVID
+326 WSCVSKGVAGVVID

-352 GVAMFAKGVCPNA
+352 GVAMFAKAVCPNA

-373 IGAEINCCGQSV
+373 IGAEIVCCGQNV

-407 EVARRALEIH
+407 EIARRALEIH
-417 RNEVRIRAEIKSGG
+417 KNEVRIRAEIKSGG

-440 KWEKRQN
+440 KWEKKQN

>member
-19 VQIGKEAVSGGADWI
+19 VQIGKEAVAGGADWI

-46 NAVRTLKSEFPDNTI
+46 NAVRTLKSVFPDNTI

-109 KIAADLLNVL
+109 KIAADLLNVP
-119 NPLERSLELEKMGV
+119 NPLERSLELEKTGV

-148 MDTLS
+148 MDALS
-153 LLREIAGKVNL
+153 LLREIAGKVSL

-173 AVSAGEAVRA
+173 AVSAGEAVKA

-190 GGSITKAADVRAA
+190 GSSITKAADVRAA
-203 AAEIKKSAA
+203 AAEIKKSAD

-218 SDNAVSKTAKTSKAA
+218 SDDAASKTAKTAI
-233 KTSRK
+233 K
-238 DADEEISEIFMQ
+238 DVDKEIHEIFMQ

-274 NVKVAGKAL
+274 NVKVAGRAL

-310 DNGGRIDAAP
+310 DNGGRTDVAP

-326 WSCVSKGVVGVVID
+326 WSCVSKGVAGVVID

-352 GVAMFAKGVCPNA
+352 GVAMFAKAVCPNA

-373 IGAEINCCGQSV
+373 IGAEIVCCGQNV

-417 RNEVRIRAEIKSGG
+417 KNEVRIRAEIKSGG

-440 KWEKRQN
+440 KWEKKQN

>member
-19 VQIGKEAVSGGADWI
+19 VQIGKEAVAGGADWI

-46 NAVRTLKSEFPDNTI
+46 NAVRTLKSVFPDNTI

-83 DIVCVLASSDN
+83 DVVCVLASSDN

-109 KIAADLLNVL
+109 RIAADLLNVQ
-119 NPLERSLELEKMGV
+119 NPLERSLELEKTGV

-148 MDTLS
+148 MDALS
-153 LLREIAGKVNL
+153 LLREIAGKVSL

-173 AVSAGEAVRA
+173 AVSAGEAVKA

-190 GGSITKAADVRAA
+190 GSSITKAADVRAA

-218 SDNAVSKTAKTSKAA
+218 SDNAASKTAKTA
-233 KTSRK
+233 KTAIK
-238 DADEEISEIFMQ
+238 DVDKEIHEIFMQ

-274 NVKVAGKAL
+274 NVKVAGRAL
-283 VVRTIAGDWAKPVEA
+283 VVRTVAGDWAKPVEA

-310 DNGGRIDAAP
+310 DNGGRTDVAP

-326 WSCVSKGVVGVVID
+326 WSCVSKGVAGVVID

-352 GVAMFAKGVCPNA
+352 GVAMFAKAVCPNA

-373 IGAEINCCGQSV
+373 IGAEIVCCGQNV

-417 RNEVRIRAEIKSGG
+417 KNEVRIRAEIKSGG

-440 KWEKRQN
+440 KWEKKQN

>member
-19 VQIGKEAVSGGADWI
+19 VQIGKEAVAGGADWI

-46 NAVRTLKSEFPDNTI
+46 NAVRTLKSVFPDNTI

-83 DIVCVLASSDN
+83 DVVCVLASSDN

-109 KIAADLLNVL
+109 KIAADLLNVP
-119 NPLERSLELEKMGV
+119 NPLERSLELEKTGV

-148 MDTLS
+148 MDALS
-153 LLREIAGKVNL
+153 LLREIAGKVSL

-173 AVSAGEAVRA
+173 AVSAGEAVKA

-190 GGSITKAADVRAA
+190 GSSITKAADVRAA

-218 SDNAVSKTAKTSKAA
+218 SDNAASKTAKTA
-233 KTSRK
+233 KTAIK
-238 DADEEISEIFMQ
+238 DVDKEIHEIFMQ

-274 NVKVAGKAL
+274 NVKVAGRAL

-298 IDKAKKGEIIVI
+298 IDKAEKGDIIVI
-310 DNGGRIDAAP
+310 DNGGRTDVAP

-326 WSCVSKGVVGVVID
+326 WSCVSKGVAGVVID

-352 GVAMFAKGVCPNA
+352 GVAMFAKAVCPNA

-373 IGAEINCCGQSV
+373 IGAEIVCCGQNV

-407 EVARRALEIH
+407 EIARRALEIH
-417 RNEVRIRAEIKSGG
+417 KNEVRIRAEIKSGG

-440 KWEKRQN
+440 KWEKKQN